1 MKLAI
6 AAAVF
11 VAMSSSAVFA
21 QGKSDSKRPDSRLEQ
36 TMALLPQ
43 GAELPSVVT
52 AAIDLPKDDQDEYR
66 PNAAAIEHSAHG
78 LETANLAREDGR
90 AFGQATAA
98 AAQENREDHAR
109 GSRPDVADLR
119 PDGVPALPDL
129 PDPSDLPDLPDH
141 VSLPDR
147 PETPAPPL

>member
-1 MKLAI
+1 MKLAL

-11 VAMSSSAVFA
+11 IAMSSGAVA
-21 QGKSDSKRPDSRLEQ
+21 QGKSDAKSLDSRLEQ

-43 GAELPSVVT
+43 GAELPSAVT
-52 AAIDLPKDDQDEYR
+52 EAIDLPKDDEGEYR

-78 LETANLAREDGR
+78 LEIANLAREDGR

-119 PDGVPALPDL
+119 PDDVPAQPTLPDL
-129 PDPSDLPDLPDH
+129 PDLPELPDH

-147 PETPAPPL
+147 PDHPTPPL